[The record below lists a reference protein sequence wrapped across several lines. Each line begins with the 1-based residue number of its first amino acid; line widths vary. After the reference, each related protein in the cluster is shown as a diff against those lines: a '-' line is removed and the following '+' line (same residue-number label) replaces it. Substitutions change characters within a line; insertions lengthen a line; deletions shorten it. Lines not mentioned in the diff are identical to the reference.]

1 MLSKHSQALHQ
12 AEAIL
17 DHAFIVTNLFK
28 QVRDKTPDETWDGY
42 VDGHLGELLDALCD
56 LEYEV
61 DQ

>member
-12 AEAIL
+12 AEAII
-17 DHAFIVTNLFK
+17 DHASIVTDLFQ
-28 QVRDKTPDETWDGY
+28 QVRDKTPDEVWDGY
-42 VDGHLGELLDALCD
+42 VDGHLGELLMALTD